1 MSERGYG
8 QTALSECEM
17 IHLARPRNLYKQE
30 QKCYSFYEHVSTNEK
45 KKISTNEKKKKNFQ
59 MRNFYFIHKA

>member
-30 QKCYSFYEHVSTNEK
+30 QKCYSFYEHVQRMK
-45 KKISTNEKKKKNFQ
+45 KRKYQRMKKRRKIFK
-59 MRNFYFIHKA
+59 